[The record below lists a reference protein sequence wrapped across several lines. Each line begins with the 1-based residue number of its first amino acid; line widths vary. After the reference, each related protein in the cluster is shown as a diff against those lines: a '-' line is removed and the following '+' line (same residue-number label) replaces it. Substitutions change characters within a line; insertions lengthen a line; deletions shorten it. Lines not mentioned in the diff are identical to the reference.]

1 METQF
6 QTVSLSERYQR
17 GDMWKQGM
25 GAEEEEGE
33 GRTGCVEDVA
43 VALWLRQHV
52 GFLAGV
58 ARGTRAWPCRACGH
72 SSGI

>member
-43 VALWLRQHV
+43 AVLWLRQHV
-52 GFLAGV
+52 GFLEAH
-58 ARGTRAWPCRACGH
+58 RPGH
-72 SSGI
+72 AEPADTLLAFD